1 MTIVRIGN
9 NIHVLWKIFDN
20 KGTKYPLHD
29 RVQYLFLKSAALE
42 TEIETYVIQNRN
54 ELTFMVGADD
64 LTRYGTYKLVLK
76 IRESESET
84 QDACYDLTQVFQIV
98 SASYPNAVNAIEG
111 EAEVEFTSVLNN
123 LVIEGGQGVLPE
135 NIAYIG
141 DEMGEGG
148 AIIPITVDF
157 DAYTDTV
164 WNKAQTLSAEQ
175 KAQILTNLGLESLIA
190 DGGTSTTTD

>member
-9 NIHVLWKIFDN
+9 NIHVLWKIFDHT
-20 KGTKYPLHD
+20 GTKYPLSG
-29 RVQYLFLKSAALE
+29 RVQMLFLKSAALE
-42 TEIETYVIQNRN
+42 KEIETYAIQDRN

-84 QDACYDLTQVFQIV
+84 QDATYDLTQVFQIV

-111 EAEVEFTSVLNN
+111 EADVEFTSVLNN
-123 LVIEGGQGVLPE
+123 LVIEGGGDVPDDV
-135 NIAYIG
+135 AYIG
-141 DEMGEGG
+141 DELGGEVVV
-148 AIIPITVDF
+148 PDF
-157 DAYTDTV
+157 NAYTDTV
-164 WNKAQTLSAEQ
+164 WNKAQTLSTEQ
-175 KAQILTNLGLESLIA
+175 KEQVLRNLGLDSLIV